1 MIGRDNETLRILGA
15 LSLDNQRLL
24 LEVFGLTEGEIDPE
38 EQLRRIQLAVDLRK
52 ARRRASA
59 H

>member
-1 MIGRDNETLRILGA
+1 MFGTDNETLRFLGA
-15 LSLDNQRLL
+15 LSQDNQRML
-24 LEVFGLTEGEIDPE
+24 LEVFGLTEGEVDPT
-38 EQLRRIQLAVDLRK
+38 EQLRRIKLAVDLRK

>member
-1 MIGRDNETLRILGA
+1 MFGTDNETLRILGA
-15 LSLDNQRLL
+15 LSQDNQKML
-24 LEVFGLTEGEIDPE
+24 LEVFGLTEGEITPE
-38 EQLRRIQLAVDLRK
+38 EQLRRIKLAVDLRK

>member
-1 MIGRDNETLRILGA
+1 MFGTDNDPLRILGA
-15 LSLDNQRLL
+15 LSQDNQRML
-24 LEVFGLTEGEIDPE
+24 LEVFGLTEGENDPE
-38 EQLRRIQLAVDLRK
+38 EQFRRIKLAVDLRK